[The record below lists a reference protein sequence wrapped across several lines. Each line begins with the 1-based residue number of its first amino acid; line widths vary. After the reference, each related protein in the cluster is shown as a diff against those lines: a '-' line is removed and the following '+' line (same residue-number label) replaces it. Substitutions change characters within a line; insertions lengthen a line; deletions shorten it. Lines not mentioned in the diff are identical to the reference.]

1 MLRKRAIRAAVLC
14 CALGMV
20 AFIAGVA
27 VAARSH
33 EPQAEPAAEQ
43 DQGEAQDEASQEGR
57 RRVVRLVRPWSD
69 LEDLSPRQEAAIRE
83 IRAEILLKRDEL
95 DRIERER
102 IMEVLTE
109 SQRQRVKEIEEERAR
124 DREQRE
130 RTRQDRGT
138 TRPSGDDNGESNP

>member
-1 MLRKRAIRAAVLC
+1 MLRKRAIRALALC
-14 CALGMV
+14 CALEML
-20 AFIAGVA
+20 ALIAAAA
-27 VAARSH
+27 VTARSS
-33 EPQAEPAAEQ
+33 EPPAEPAAEQ
-43 DQGEAQDEASQEGR
+43 DQGEAQDEASQDGR
-57 RRVVRLVRPWSD
+57 RRVVRLVLPWSD

-109 SQRQRVKEIEEERAR
+109 SQRQRVKEIEEQRAR

-130 RTRQDRGT
+130 LTRQERGT
-138 TRPSGDDNGESNP
+138 TRPSGDDGESNP